1 MCSGRPLGR
10 PAVVEVRLEGSVKGV
25 EAEMAV
31 RIHNE
36 VTLHI
41 GADLRALGERLGEK

>member
-1 MCSGRPLGR
+1 MLRKATWKASSG
-10 PAVVEVRLEGSVKGV
+10 AEGSVKGV

-41 GADLRALGERLGEK
+41 GADLRALGERLVEK

>member
-1 MCSGRPLGR
+1 
-10 PAVVEVRLEGSVKGV
+10 VVEGSVKGV

-36 VTLHI
+36 VTRHI
-41 GADLRALGERLGEK
+41 GADLRALGERVGEK

>member
-10 PAVVEVRLEGSVKGV
+10 PAVVEGSVKGV

-36 VTLHI
+36 VTIHI